1 MLDVHPPHE
10 STHTWK
16 DFWIHLGTIAAGLL
30 LAIGLE
36 QSVEALHH
44 VHQHHQLERDLHNE
58 AVRNDGIM
66 RDDIQVLQAERAY
79 ALAVRA
85 NVEALQHGASPASL
99 HPVVRQSLG
108 DVFLTS
114 AGAWSS
120 ARDSSQLALLS
131 REQTSVYEEIY
142 AERDFLRE
150 SMQVWFK
157 AQDDLAAFATHIQ
170 DLPTP
175 AGADVVK
182 LAAELDAVKLTPAQ
196 RDEFSTLL
204 TRLVVAIDRTAGDLH
219 FYQMENNAVIEGVE
233 SPDELHRDLV
243 IEDCEESTAPSTR
256 MECEPSS
263 GKKP

>member
-44 VHQHHQLERDLHNE
+44 LHQHHQLERDLHSE
-58 AVRNDGIM
+58 AVRNNKII
-66 RDDIQVLQAERAY
+66 RDDNQVLQSERAY
-79 ALAVRA
+79 ALGIRA
-85 NVEALQHGASPASL
+85 NVEALQHGASPGSL
-99 HPVVRQSLG
+99 HAVVRQSLG
-108 DVFLTS
+108 DLFLTS

-131 REQTSVYEEIY
+131 REQTSVYEEVY
-142 AERDFLRE
+142 AERDFVRE
-150 SMQVWFK
+150 SMLDWFK
-157 AQDDLAAFATHIQ
+157 AEDDLAVFARHAQ

-175 AGADVVK
+175 PGGDAVK
-182 LAAELDAVKLTPAQ
+182 LAAEVDAVKLTPAQ

-204 TRLVVAIDRTAGDLH
+204 TRLVVAIDRTVVDLH
-219 FYQMENNAVIEGVE
+219 FYQMENKAVMEGAE
-233 SPDELHRDLV
+233 STNELHQRLL
-243 IEDCEESTAPSTR
+243 IEDSEETAAPST
-256 MECEPSS
+256 MKSEPSS
-263 GKKP
+263 RKNP